1 MYVYCIIIYT
11 LFKRKSDPKQDIP
24 KAGHSWLTSFID
36 SASFTQAN
44 SASNGSEEIGCH
56 SKNSK
61 VKQRIFMNLP
71 KISIDYHKIVY
82 CGAENCIV
90 SNISQEIFETYPFH
104 TSTQHSTR
112 SKPFQGTNS
121 GSKVEPSWPLKSC
134 KSFTW
139 SSNVWCH
146 GVHFGSSSNC
156 RSRNYFDLKVRFY
169 EKRSNDIQKE
179 SSWEQIGDWSLGIWS
194 PATEIFH
201 GPSRLVL
208 CLEYDNAILAE
219 KRTPERTNSKS
230 HCN

>member
-1 MYVYCIIIYT
+1 MIPNRTSPRPGTRGSLHSST
-11 LFKRKSDPKQDIP
+11 LPVSHRPILPPTARSVLWI
-24 KAGHSWLTSFID
+24 
-36 SASFTQAN
+36 
-44 SASNGSEEIGCH
+44 SEEIGCH

-90 SNISQEIFETYPFH
+90 SNIFQEIFETHPFH

-156 RSRNYFDLKVRFY
+156 KSCNYFDLKARFY

-179 SSWEQIGDWSLGIWS
+179 SSWE
-194 PATEIFH
+194 
-201 GPSRLVL
+201 
-208 CLEYDNAILAE
+208 
-219 KRTPERTNSKS
+219 
-230 HCN
+230 

>member
-1 MYVYCIIIYT
+1 MNQW
-11 LFKRKSDPKQDIP
+11 RKWMSLQEFQGEAKNL
-24 KAGHSWLTSFID
+24 HES
-36 SASFTQAN
+36 
-44 SASNGSEEIGCH
+44 
-56 SKNSK
+56 SK
-61 VKQRIFMNLP
+61 
-71 KISIDYHKIVY
+71 DYHKIVY

-90 SNISQEIFETYPFH
+90 SNICQEIFETHPFH

-156 RSRNYFDLKVRFY
+156 KSCNYFDLKVRFY

-194 PATEIFH
+194 PATRY
-201 GPSRLVL
+201 SMDL
-208 CLEYDNAILAE
+208 AILFYAWNTTMQFWLKKGHQNGQIPKAIVITMVQTLWKWSLQYHKLAQSAQGSVVPNE
-219 KRTPERTNSKS
+219 K
-230 HCN
+230 